1 MLLLSLIGLS
11 YVGAGVLVVGMVLLG
26 GGLVR
31 RAGDHADQSGGRHRL
46 THQEVTR
53 RRRGS
58 RAARW

>member
-31 RAGDHADQSGGRHRL
+31 RAP
-46 THQEVTR
+46 VTTR
-53 RRRGS
+53 TS
-58 RAARW
+58 RADVTA